1 MKVCNLKLFYQK
13 QKLRMLQNS
22 VGDVT
27 ELAYVKHIRGQ
38 DIARGNP
45 PSTYE
50 NYMELLLSACSS
62 YDKKI
67 TLPGKQ
73 KRAVYME
80 TTSEDEP
87 DGYYNVG
94 QDDGY
99 AVYSIDTDISDIM
112 VNTTNASRFDNTS
125 INSKSKSTFLP
136 RDEWNKLTQEQKDRL
151 IAKRREEHMGNNEGA
166 RKPFQSPRQVNVYD
180 VINDLV

>member
-1 MKVCNLKLFYQK
+1 
-13 QKLRMLQNS
+13 MLQNS

-45 PSTYE
+45 PLTYE
-50 NYMELLLSACSS
+50 NYMELLLSACSP

-73 KRAVYME
+73 KRAVY
-80 TTSEDEP
+80 TATISEDESE
-87 DGYYNVG
+87 GYYNVG

-99 AVYSIDTDISDIM
+99 AAYSNDTDVSDIM
-112 VNTTNASRFDNTS
+112 VNTTNTSRFGNTS
-125 INSKSKSTFLP
+125 INSNSNSTFLP
-136 RDEWNKLTQEQKDRL
+136 RDEWNKSTQEQKDRL
-151 IAKRREEHMGNNEGA
+151 IAKRR
-166 RKPFQSPRQVNVYD
+166 Q
-180 VINDLV
+180 